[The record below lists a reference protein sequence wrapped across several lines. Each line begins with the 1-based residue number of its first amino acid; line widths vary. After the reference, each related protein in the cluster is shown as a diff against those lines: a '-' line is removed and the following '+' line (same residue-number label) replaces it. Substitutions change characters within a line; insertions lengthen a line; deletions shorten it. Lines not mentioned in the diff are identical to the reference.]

1 MNGRDDPVTELDLL
15 AYVDGHLEPARQR
28 IVEAWLATHP
38 DDARRVAADIAI
50 NDGIRRLF
58 RDSYL
63 ETPPAHLT
71 EALETRRPAVPVSVA
86 AAIALV
92 LGAVGLGGGWWA
104 GRSDLPV
111 AMPAAQQA
119 PGGARLVAAADDTDA
134 VDWLASHVSANIRL
148 PDLRS
153 AGLRLVGQSVVGG
166 PNNRP
171 CSSPSLTRVT
181 NASTCSCSRGS
192 MTRNSATRRPMGA
205 GCCLGPTA
213 PSCSPLPATCLPTG
227 CKPSR
232 NRSTRQRDRGL
243 RRACRT
249 ACPGRRVRQP
259 PARHPPG
266 RVGRRCAGRGV
277 SRS

>member
-71 EALETRRPAVPVSVA
+71 EALETRRPAIPVSVA

-166 PNNRP
+166 PNKP
-171 CSSPSLTRVT
+171 TVQLTFADEGNQRIDLFLQPRVDD
-181 NASTCSCSRGS
+181 AQFRYEEADG
-192 MTRNSATRRPMGA
+192 
-205 GCCLGPTA
+205 
-213 PSCSPLPATCLPTG
+213 
-227 CKPSR
+227 
-232 NRSTRQRDRGL
+232 RGL
-243 RRACRT
+243 LSWTNGPVVFALTGDMPADRLQAL
-249 ACPGRRVRQP
+249 AEQVYAAARQGP
-259 PARHPPG
+259 SAGVPDRMSRPAGAAAPPPG
-266 RVGRRCAGRGV
+266 ILPVASEGV
-277 SRS
+277 APGAE